1 MKLFVNGREIEVPAS
16 AMQKRIV
23 EFLREDLDLTG
34 AKNACDIGACGACTI
49 LVNDEPMR
57 ICVKLVKDFA
67 GARILTIEGLAAP
80 DGTLHPLQQA
90 FVDCGAIQCG
100 YCTPGMVLTAHAF
113 LLKNPRPMREQIRS
127 AIFKNLCRCTGY
139 QQIIDA
145 VEQAAPYYQKQT
157 ETREDGNSLSPQ
169 RSAGR
174 ELGRGATTPEKTE
187 VSATAASSP
196 RPYPPVEERETK
208 RAEGAHISASTRTPV
223 TRSAAT

>member
-1 MKLFVNGREIEVPAS
+1 MKLFVNGKEVEVPAS
-16 AMQKRIV
+16 AMQKRII

-100 YCTPGMVLTAHAF
+100 FCTPGMVLTAHAF
-113 LLKNPRPMREQIRS
+113 LLKNPRPTREQIRR
-127 AIFKNLCRCTGY
+127 AIYQNLCRCTGY

-145 VEQAAPYYQKQT
+145 IEKAAPYYQ
-157 ETREDGNSLSPQ
+157 
-169 RSAGR
+169 
-174 ELGRGATTPEKTE
+174 RGTKTHM
-187 VSATAASSP
+187 P
-196 RPYPPVEERETK
+196 
-208 RAEGAHISASTRTPV
+208 AEPAV
-223 TRSAAT
+223 V